1 MVPCALLSWCI
12 PCAGVIR
19 VCHGVSGELV
29 VRFDV
34 LFPKYISEDKK
45 AKLRNLLAHP
55 AAAH

>member
-1 MVPCALLSWCI
+1 MLHGFNGALCSLVMVHRA
-12 PCAGVIR
+12 
-19 VCHGVSGELV
+19 SGELV

>member
-1 MVPCALLSWCI
+1 MV
-12 PCAGVIR
+12 CAGYQKYIPSEGMPHSKEASKR
-19 VCHGVSGELV
+19 GELV

-34 LFPKYISEDKK
+34 LFPKYISEEKK